1 MCQSTTNASGL
12 VHGHLDQYLWSFAPA
27 KMGLRSVVMH
37 RQSYDPRA
45 PKRSWP
51 GFLAAL
57 VTVFTLSSVS
67 AVELAPEAFAAPL
80 ACRASMSNAKPKQYS
95 TTSVLVSTVARAGVT
110 TTAKY
115 KTTDTVRR
123 SVANVHG
130 KATVPY
136 LISGATPGFT
146 VVVNVVVTSSGKK
159 ASCSTK
165 FVPEARK

>member
-1 MCQSTTNASGL
+1 
-12 VHGHLDQYLWSFAPA
+12 
-27 KMGLRSVVMH
+27 MGLLSVVMDPQFCE
-37 RQSYDPRA
+37 RQA
-45 PKRSWP
+45 PKRSRSRFLVALATVLSLSL
-51 GFLAAL
+51 GF
-57 VTVFTLSSVS
+57 SSVS

-80 ACRASMSNAKPKQYS
+80 TCRASMSNAKPKQYS

-115 KTTDTVRR
+115 KTTNTVRR
-123 SVANVHG
+123 SVANVLG

-146 VVVNVVVTSSGKK
+146 VVVSVEVTSGGKK

-165 FVPEARK
+165 FVPQARK

>member
-1 MCQSTTNASGL
+1 MDSQFR
-12 VHGHLDQYLWSFAPA
+12 D
-27 KMGLRSVVMH
+27 
-37 RQSYDPRA
+37 RQA
-45 PKRSWP
+45 PKRSRS
-51 GFLAAL
+51 GLLVAL
-57 VTVFTLSSVS
+57 VTVLTLGFGSAS

-115 KTTDTVRR
+115 KTTNTERR
-123 SVANVHG
+123 SVANLSG

-136 LISGATPGFT
+136 LISSATPGFT
-146 VVVNVVVTSSGKK
+146 VVVNVVVASGGKK

>member
-1 MCQSTTNASGL
+1 MTMPSGL
-12 VHGHLDQYLWSFAPA
+12 LRGHDNPSSWSFARA
-27 KMGLRSVVMH
+27 KMGLRSVVMDSQFRH
-37 RQSYDPRA
+37 RQA
-45 PKRSWP
+45 PKRSRS
-51 GFLAAL
+51 GFLVAL
-57 VTVFTLSSVS
+57 VTVLSLSFSSVS

-115 KTTDTVRR
+115 KTTKTERR
-123 SVANVHG
+123 AVANVNG

-136 LISGATPGFT
+136 LISSATPGFT
-146 VVVNVVVTSSGKK
+146 VVVSVAVTSGGKK

-165 FVPEARK
+165 FVPQPRK